1 MNLAAGIIST
11 ANALGINPVD
21 LGTVISYE
29 TGGTFDP
36 LQLGPTTRFGQHQGL
51 IQFGEPQASQFGV
64 SFETPQQAFYTQLGP
79 NAGIYNY
86 LKNAGV
92 KPGMGLTQLYSAIN
106 TGGVNNLF
114 MTDEASGGMPGT
126 VLDKVASMEP
136 HRKKAMELLKMN
148 QDGQTGPLNANPLL
162 GDINTGIPE
171 AMTSP
176 AMGDQSGLFGY
187 FGKAVGGGFKKVKEA
202 LTGEDRDA
210 SDRLAVA
217 LMSLS
222 GNPTA
227 LQPLMQLA
235 AQDIQDRKTMKI
247 ANDQKNATIG
257 FLTAEAQKGDAKA
270 QNALKLVDAL
280 GAAGAM
286 EQYLASTN
294 PSQASN
300 KTEADTINYPNGFRE
315 QQFQDGSIRYFLNNT
330 EVTDPAEITKLRNEG
345 QEMELDLARREE
357 IEKGAG
363 TAQSNLLK
371 DTMDSMINTN
381 SSLKSFEVAKD
392 ALRRAIA
399 ENKNVTGFFTQYFP
413 NVSLEAQE
421 LEFAATSLGL
431 DVIGSVT
438 FGALSKGELDLA
450 LSKEMPLGLGERELL
465 EYIERRESA
474 LKKYQFELRKAA
486 KYLQNSD
493 NTIEGYI
500 DNILSK
506 QEVVNNYTETSDDEL
521 ERLFREVKS
530 GTSNLVPEKRQMII
544 DEVKRRA
551 NL

>member
-1 MNLAAGIIST
+1 MNLAAGIIAT

-162 GDINTGIPE
+162 GNINTGTPE
-171 AMTSP
+171 TMTSP

-222 GNPTA
+222 GNPTQ

-270 QNALKLVDAL
+270 QDALKLVDAL

-300 KTEADTINYPNGFRE
+300 KTEADTILYPNGFRE
-315 QQFQDGSIRYFLNNT
+315 QQFQDGSIRYFLDNT

-345 QEMELDLARREE
+345 QELELDLARRKTLEE
-357 IEKGAG
+357 G
-363 TAQSNLLK
+363 TGRVQANLLEE
-371 DTMDSMINTN
+371 TMSGLSNVNSMLENFGN
-381 SSLKSFEVAKD
+381 AKD

-399 ENKNVTGFFTQYFP
+399 NGDNVTGFFTQYFP

-421 LEFAATSLGL
+421 LQLAQTNLGL

-450 LSKEMPLGLGERELL
+450 LSKDMPLNLNEPQLL

-474 LKKYQFELRKAA
+474 LRKMKFELRKAA
-486 KYLQNSD
+486 IYQ
-493 NTIEGYI
+493 
-500 DNILSK
+500 SK
-506 QEVVNNYTETSDDEL
+506 SGNKVEDYVKMMEATEVINDYVDTDDDEL
-521 ERLFREVKS
+521 ERLYLEVKS
-530 GTSNLVPEKRQMII
+530 GNSKLIPEKRQMII

-551 NL
+551 GL